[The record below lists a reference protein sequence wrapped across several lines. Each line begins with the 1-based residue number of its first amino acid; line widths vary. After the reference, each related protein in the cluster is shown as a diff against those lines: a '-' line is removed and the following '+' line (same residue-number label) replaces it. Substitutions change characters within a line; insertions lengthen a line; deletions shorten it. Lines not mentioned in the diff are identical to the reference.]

1 VAHTLTPNELQQ
13 AAKNHLWLHYTTM
26 SDFDDV
32 PLPIIVRGEGCHV
45 ENADGRRLID
55 GMSGLFCVNLGYSY
69 GEEIGQAAAEQMA
82 ALPYSSN
89 WSYSHPR
96 AVELAKELG
105 ELAPGDLERSFLCSG
120 GSEAVESAWKLARQ
134 YYAECGERRWKVV
147 SRNLAWH
154 GASLGALSITGM
166 TPARS
171 LFEPLVPDVIRVSN
185 TNRFRRLSPETEDQF
200 TQFLLQEMRDAILH
214 EGPETIAMVIL
225 EPVQNLGGS
234 FVPPRQYFQGVRDIC
249 DEFGILLCADE
260 VICGFGRLGTWFG
273 SQRYDVEP
281 DLMTCAKGLSSGYS
295 PIGAMISSSRVSE
308 PFLEQG
314 KSFMHGFTFGGH
326 PLPAAIALKVLEI
339 IRRDGIIEN
348 VQTHQAA
355 FRTALEQLLELPM
368 VGDVR
373 GAGYFQAI
381 ELVSDP
387 ETNQGFTDEESE
399 HVIHRFVSRQLYE
412 RGLLCRSDDRA
423 DPVIQLCP
431 PLIAGPKEFD
441 EIVGIIGDVLED
453 AWREL
458 EKVRGSTAS
467 STPEAVRGSA
477 TQVSS

>member
-1 VAHTLTPNELQQ
+1 
-13 AAKNHLWLHYTTM
+13 
-26 SDFDDV
+26 
-32 PLPIIVRGEGCHV
+32 
-45 ENADGRRLID
+45 
-55 GMSGLFCVNLGYSY
+55 
-69 GEEIGQAAAEQMA
+69 
-82 ALPYSSN
+82 
-89 WSYSHPR
+89 
-96 AVELAKELG
+96 
-105 ELAPGDLERSFLCSG
+105 
-120 GSEAVESAWKLARQ
+120 
-134 YYAECGERRWKVV
+134 
-147 SRNLAWH
+147 
-154 GASLGALSITGM
+154 
-166 TPARS
+166 
-171 LFEPLVPDVIRVSN
+171 
-185 TNRFRRLSPETEDQF
+185 
-200 TQFLLQEMRDAILH
+200 
-214 EGPETIAMVIL
+214 
-225 EPVQNLGGS
+225 
-234 FVPPRQYFQGVRDIC
+234 
-249 DEFGILLCADE
+249 
-260 VICGFGRLGTWFG
+260 
-273 SQRYDVEP
+273 
-281 DLMTCAKGLSSGYS
+281 MTCAKGLSSGYS